1 MFRPICEIYICL
13 SCLHEFPQ
21 QNQRPWESISFLCLY
36 FAHFVPFVLICTF
49 GFYLYITKF
58 WFHKSRIK
66 NSFLRKDYW
75 QKRLKMVFGVFG
87 IHEEVSLSMI
97 TNPIR
102 HPLPFTLKTLCFIK
116 PLDQLFLSIRMWR
129 YEKMAHLSIT
139 NAHNCPYLSLKE
151 EGMGQD

>member
-1 MFRPICEIYICL
+1 MFRPTCEIYICL
-13 SCLHEFPQ
+13 SCLYEFPQ

-36 FAHFVPFVLICTF
+36 YAHFVPFVLICTF

-87 IHEEVSLSMI
+87 IHEEVSLCMI
-97 TNPIR
+97 KIPIR
-102 HPLPFTLKTLCFIK
+102 HPNPFLLLWEPFALFIPWTNCSYPSECDDMKTWLISV
-116 PLDQLFLSIRMWR
+116 LLML
-129 YEKMAHLSIT
+129 IT
-139 NAHNCPYLSLKE
+139 VLICR
-151 EGMGQD
+151 